1 MSTQP
6 EPQKGSRE
14 TWHLRLY
21 VAGATANST
30 RALANLRQ
38 ICAEHLPEAQIEV
51 IDLVDDPARAAA
63 DDVFAVPTLV
73 RQLPRPVQKIIGDL
87 SNTERVLVGLRV
99 SLTEE
104 AFR

>member
-1 MSTQP
+1 VSTQP
-6 EPQKGSRE
+6 EPQTGCRE
-14 TWHLRLY
+14 IWHLRLY

-38 ICAEHLPEAQIEV
+38 ICAEHLPEAEIEV
-51 IDLVDDPARAAA
+51 IDLVEDPARAAA

-73 RQLPRPVQKIIGDL
+73 RLLPTPVQKIIGDL
-87 SNTERVLVGLRV
+87 SNIERVLVGLNV

-104 AFR
+104 TFR